1 MRKSTI
7 LATALTLLSAS
18 AQAHADDTVFDE
30 LRFGASA
37 SVQDGKSHE
46 RGVFPEI
53 SAFFDPFGLGQAS
66 DWKQELA
73 RPRLQL
79 GTSIGT
85 SGSASQV
92 FAGLSWQVNFTDKVF
107 AEAGFGGVWHNGDL
121 RNSADGPDLGCRFL
135 FHEYV
140 GAGYRLDKHWNVTA
154 QVAHSSHANLCDGPN
169 SGMTRAGVQVGYN
182 F

>member
-1 MRKSTI
+1 MVT
-7 LATALTLLSAS
+7 LVCATPQ
-18 AQAHADDTVFDE
+18 AQAGNIVFDE

-37 SVQDGKSHE
+37 SIQDGGSHE
-46 RGVFPEI
+46 DGVFPEV
-53 SAFFDPFGLGQAS
+53 SAFFDPFGLRHAS

-73 RPRLQL
+73 RPRLQV

-107 AEAGFGGVWHNGDL
+107 AEAEFGGLWHNGDL
-121 RNSADGPDLGCRFL
+121 RNSTDGPDLGCRLL
-135 FHEYV
+135 FREYV
-140 GAGYRLDKHWNVTA
+140 GAGYRLDSHWNVIA

-169 SGMTRAGVQVGYN
+169 SGMTRAGVQVGYK